1 MFVNICQYLAN
12 AGDLPKIPQHY
23 YSLTSI
29 IVDNGSEFA
38 NELMTELSL
47 LLGLKKVHVTPYN
60 SKANGKVEVAHKTT
74 QTILRAYIE
83 EFKDDWDLLLPLVEF
98 AMNTSTSKST
108 GFTPF
113 YLFYGRHPILEEF
126 H

>member
-1 MFVNICQYLAN
+1 MPL
-12 AGDLPKIPQHY
+12 K
-23 YSLTSI
+23 I

-98 AMNTSTSKST
+98 AMNTSTSKLTRDRDFSGCSGR
-108 GFTPF
+108 GFGSPNN
-113 YLFYGRHPILEEF
+113 
-126 H
+126 